1 MKVQTINF
9 RDFMDNNWRKP
20 AAYSLPVY
28 SFGFTWASFFNMSP
42 EMAGAYFLISVVGL
56 TAILSNVFEN
66 HFASQGAAHIADIIS
81 RAASILLPTAF
92 FTFILLFLWR
102 LTS

>member
-9 RDFMDNNWRKP
+9 RDFMDNKWRKP
-20 AAYSLPVY
+20 AAYSMPVY
-28 SFGFTWASFFNMSP
+28 SFGFTWASFLHMSP
-42 EMAGAYFLISVVGL
+42 EMAGAYLLVSAVGL

-66 HFASQGAAHIADIIS
+66 HFASQGADHVAEMIS
-81 RAASILLPTAF
+81 KAASVLLPTTF

-102 LTS
+102 LAS